1 MSLDDELRRRMQA
14 AADGAGA
21 GANPSAV
28 AQTVASQ
35 AAAGPRPSLRLIGG
49 LGAAGVIVGGVIGF
63 TALKPAESA
72 GATTVIVETQR
83 YSLYDCPDGGLRG
96 TALPGD
102 RVYVTGRNEA
112 GNWLEL
118 RDPRNQSNRAW
129 VPAGAVDPDAVVD
142 VPVVQCNPAV
152 ELMASVAT
160 SSTTVVE
167 TTTTTAIPE
176 TTTTIAPNAVPTT
189 VPVTTK
195 PTVPATA
202 PPTVQPT
209 VPPAV
214 KPTVPPTAPPTAPPT
229 VPPTAPPTLPPDT
242 QKPTLGKAAAT
253 QAKIYDSSWSANCA
267 SISVITVSAADNIG
281 VTSVQGTWSKVAGS
295 PRQFVK
301 GAGTT
306 WTMTFGPFSG
316 LASGFNQAIQI
327 SIVARDAAGN
337 ASTAANVT
345 ITLSGECLI

>member
-14 AADGAGA
+14 AADRAGA
-21 GANPSAV
+21 GVNPGAV
-28 AQTVASQ
+28 AQTVAAK
-35 AAAGPRPSLRLIGG
+35 AATGPRPSFRLIGG
-49 LGAAGVIVGGVIGF
+49 LGAVGVMVGGVIGF
-63 TALKPAESA
+63 TALKPTESA
-72 GATTVIVETQR
+72 GATAVIVETQR

-112 GNWLEL
+112 GDWLEL

-129 VPAGAVDPDAVVD
+129 VPADAVDPDAIVD
-142 VPVVQCNPAV
+142 VPVVQCNPTI

-160 SSTTVVE
+160 SSTTVVD

-176 TTTTIAPNAVPTT
+176 TTTTVAPTT
-189 VPVTTK
+189 VPVTVPITTK

-202 PPTVQPT
+202 PSTAPPTVAPT
-209 VPPAV
+209 VPS
-214 KPTVPPTAPPTAPPT
+214 TVPSTAPPT

-242 QKPTLGKAAAT
+242 QKPTVGQAAANPT
-253 QAKIYDSSWSANCA
+253 KIYDSSWSANCA
-267 SISVITVSAADNIG
+267 SSSVITVSAADNIG
-281 VTSVQGTWSKVAGS
+281 VTSVQGTWSGVAGS
-295 PRQFVK
+295 PKQFVK

-306 WTMTFGPFSG
+306 WTLTFGPFSG
-316 LASGFNQAIQI
+316 LASGFNQAVQI

-337 ASTAANVT
+337 ASTPVNVAVT
-345 ITLSGECLI
+345 VNGTCLI